1 MGCSIRG
8 ELGKLGSELGS
19 ELKKLGSE
27 LGKLGKLESEVG
39 SELVKLGSEVV
50 GELGKKTYKNNDLK
64 KKKKKQYKIQYLRLF
79 VKKGQFQH
87 FQQTNQRSHQRA
99 NIRSMVHHFVWP
111 ISRRLN
117 N

>member
-64 KKKKKQYKIQYLRLF
+64 KKKKKTVQNTILTFIRQKRAISALPTNKPAITPTSKYPLYGAPFCLA
-79 VKKGQFQH
+79 H
-87 FQQTNQRSHQRA
+87 FKTSK
-99 NIRSMVHHFVWP
+99 
-111 ISRRLN
+111 
-117 N
+117 